1 MRTSHPG
8 SVTGSA
14 AARSSPPPCPASA
27 YASGS
32 GSGSRGGKPPA
43 ARSSAKDSRGA
54 RCRNSAE
61 GRRPG
66 EDPPRLRRFRGRPT
80 RARHPRGG
88 DQRSAKN
95 CCYLTPHCMG
105 RLTPARRA
113 LFAVAPVVWSPASFA
128 GIAPSATST
137 CPTASAPRRGPRAR
151 RPSPRRRCCAGASRR
166 GRGMRRPTGPLASP
180 PALPRT

>member
-1 MRTSHPG
+1 MAPRPL
-8 SVTGSA
+8 
-14 AARSSPPPCPASA
+14 
-27 YASGS
+27 
-32 GSGSRGGKPPA
+32 PPA
-43 ARSSAKDSRGA
+43 ASTSLPTSPCRRRRRFSSSLSCCCFSSCCCCRCCCFCCCCCCCCRRWCCWRGWRA
-54 RCRNSAE
+54 
-61 GRRPG
+61 
-66 EDPPRLRRFRGRPT
+66 PPEEPRRFRGRPT